1 MLTLSAAALL
11 AAAVGAAA
19 AKEPITGAFGLE
31 FAEPVPEAVLGASLG
46 VPPHPV
52 PPGNLEQTVPEPV
65 PDAAPSWHLF
75 IPQARPPLLE
85 SPDVTFSVLLDASGH
100 PVRILAEHPEPD
112 CAEDLLWLTR
122 SLAKK
127 YRTEDDPYGAE
138 RSGFR
143 HSARFVSGEA
153 QIDLSCGPTLLI
165 EYTDGQG
172 YRRWL
177 GEEQARL
184 AAHRQAQEAL
194 ARERARLEEARL
206 RRLAESIT
214 DGDRFRVDA
223 AFGVAFGEPVNTEW
237 IQGEADVDT
246 PLPARLPDLEPP
258 FDLGDFTVTVGPDLR
273 PVRVTGE
280 LADPGGVLFQRLAA
294 ALRIKYG
301 PPAKDGDGHKIH
313 KVAGDYLVVRRVPE
327 DGRLRL
333 VFIDDEGRRAQRARE
348 VAAHQARLAEQQRL
362 FEEETAG
369 L

>member
-1 MLTLSAAALL
+1 MLSLPAAALL
-11 AAAVGAAA
+11 AAVVGAAA

-46 VPPHPV
+46 APRHPV
-52 PPGNLEQTVPEPV
+52 PPGNLDQTVPEPV

-75 IPQARPPLLE
+75 TPQARPPLLD
-85 SPDVTFSVLLDASGH
+85 SPSVAFSVLLDQSGH

-112 CAEDLLWLTR
+112 CAVDLLWLTR
-122 SLAKK
+122 SLARK
-127 YRTEDDPYGAE
+127 YRAEDDPHGAE
-138 RSGFR
+138 RTGFR
-143 HSARFVSGEA
+143 HSVRFVSGAA
-153 QIDLSCGPTLLI
+153 QIDVSCGPTLLI

-177 GEEQARL
+177 EDERAKL
-184 AAHRQAQEAL
+184 VAHREALDAL
-194 ARERARLEEARL
+194 ARERTRLEEARL
-206 RRLAESIT
+206 RQLAET
-214 DGDRFRVDA
+214 FTAGDRFRLDA
-223 AFGVAFGEPVNTEW
+223 AFGVAFGEPVNPGW
-237 IQGEADVDT
+237 IHGEAEVDT
-246 PLPARLPDLEPP
+246 PLPARLPNLSAP
-258 FDLGDFTVTVGPDLR
+258 FDLGEFTVTVGPDLR

-280 LADPGGVLFQRLAA
+280 VPDPDGAWFQRVAA

-301 PPAKDGDGHKIH
+301 PPAKDGEQHKIH
-313 KVAGDYLVVRRVPE
+313 KVAGDYLVLRYLPE